1 MSSAPPI
8 NIIVSLLCKANQ
20 KIDELND
27 RCAGLEKKCDYWK
40 GEYEKYSRI
49 GNVAM
54 KYIICQDCLDQNTHE
69 GQTVEIC
76 ETCTDKLKTLHNAK
90 AEVEYWKNQMQEE
103 SERADHWHKCYNDK
117 RTKYLT
123 LVEKIQCEGCK
134 LNKYDYNKYCSE
146 CIKSREKS
154 KKEIEYWQKGYEEL
168 LEKYYQTPRD
178 EVDHGSRSDDA
189 GRVAAETHLLLQ
201 DKTIPDAIVN
211 ARVKKLRRERQRLTK
226 RLREVPGVTSL
237 AGGQPPPDVEEDEY
251 SEKTRSSG
259 RYAFQ
264 VYKIRDSYTFHIHK
278 TRESYTWSFWY
289 KKRKATGFH
298 AVLEELKE
306 SGAKPKKK
314 RTPTQTPI
322 ISREKTPR
330 EELLESV
337 WKSAERLAKA
347 REDIERIREKRK
359 ETKHKTEAERLK
371 PLPGWED
378 LAAGRKQRRRLEYDE
393 EKD

>member
-1 MSSAPPI
+1 MSSPPPI

-54 KYIICQDCLDQNTHE
+54 KYILCQDCLDQNTHE

-134 LNKYDYNKYCSE
+134 LNKYDYDKYCSE

-178 EVDHGSRSDDA
+178 EVDHGSRSDD
-189 GRVAAETHLLLQ
+189 G
-201 DKTIPDAIVN
+201 KT
-211 ARVKKLRRERQRLTK
+211 
-226 RLREVPGVTSL
+226 
-237 AGGQPPPDVEEDEY
+237 GG
-251 SEKTRSSG
+251 
-259 RYAFQ
+259 
-264 VYKIRDSYTFHIHK
+264 I
-278 TRESYTWSFWY
+278 
-289 KKRKATGFH
+289 
-298 AVLEELKE
+298 
-306 SGAKPKKK
+306 
-314 RTPTQTPI
+314 
-322 ISREKTPR
+322 
-330 EELLESV
+330 
-337 WKSAERLAKA
+337 
-347 REDIERIREKRK
+347 
-359 ETKHKTEAERLK
+359 
-371 PLPGWED
+371 
-378 LAAGRKQRRRLEYDE
+378 
-393 EKD
+393 

>member
-1 MSSAPPI
+1 MSSPPPI

-54 KYIICQDCLDQNTHE
+54 KYILCQDCLDQNTHE

-134 LNKYDYNKYCSE
+134 LNKYDYDKYCSE

-168 LEKYYQTPRD
+168 LDSPRR
-178 EVDHGSRSDDA
+178 SRSW
-189 GRVAAETHLLLQ
+189 L
-201 DKTIPDAIVN
+201 KK
-211 ARVKKLRRERQRLTK
+211 VKKLRRERQRLTK

-237 AGGQPPPDVEEDEY
+237 AGGQPPPDVEEDGILANGTLDNLLKQIVKNTVKRPGQAVATPSKSIKFETATP
-251 SEKTRSSG
+251 STSIKLEKVTPGPS
-259 RYAFQ
+259 
-264 VYKIRDSYTFHIHK
+264 
-278 TRESYTWSFWY
+278 
-289 KKRKATGFH
+289 
-298 AVLEELKE
+298 EELKE

-314 RTPTQTPI
+314 KTPTQTPI

-337 WKSAERLAKA
+337 RKSAERLAKA

-378 LAAGRKQRRRLEYDE
+378 WAAGRKQRRRLEYDE
-393 EKD
+393 DED